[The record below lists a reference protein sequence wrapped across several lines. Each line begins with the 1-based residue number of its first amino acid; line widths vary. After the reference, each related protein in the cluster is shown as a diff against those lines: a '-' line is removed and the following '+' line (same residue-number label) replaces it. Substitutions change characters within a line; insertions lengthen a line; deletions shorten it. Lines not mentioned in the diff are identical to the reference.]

1 MDERTIGGRTFDAD
15 AITDAHI
22 SHGRR
27 DFRPLVAGMSLILL
41 AVLVPTAGV
50 AAGVD
55 FWTVAPVGAA
65 LFVLSP
71 GAFYLWLRSSKEVL
85 VVVADDELY
94 RFAVENVGKHRANE
108 LTDEFSK

>member
-1 MDERTIGGRTFDAD
+1 MDKLTIGDRTFDPD
-15 AITDAHI
+15 DITDAHI